1 MSTTSENPTLSE
13 NPGPDTAPAAAAHRA
28 EAATQSRLG
37 MIWARS
43 VDGVIGHEGRMP
55 WHLPEDLAHFK
66 RTTLGRP
73 IIMGRRTWES
83 LPEAFRPL
91 PGRTNVVLTSD
102 KSAAAAIKAA
112 GAIVAASPEAALEA
126 ARAAEGSE
134 EIWVVGGGQVY
145 AAFAGLADTAVVT
158 VVNATPAGDTR
169 APELGEGWKRTL
181 AEPDAGW
188 LASASGLEYR
198 YELWEKTA

>member
-1 MSTTSENPTLSE
+1 MSTTENQAPTTL
-13 NPGPDTAPAAAAHRA
+13 PATAAHRA
-28 EAATQSRLG
+28 EAAIQSRLG

-43 VDGVIGHEGRMP
+43 LDGVIGHEGGMP

-73 IIMGRRTWES
+73 VIMGRRTWES

-91 PGRTNVVLTSD
+91 PGRTNIVLTSD
-102 KSAAAAIKAA
+102 KSAAAAATAA
-112 GAIVAASPEAALEA
+112 GAVTAASTEAALEA

-134 EIWVVGGGQVY
+134 EIWIVGGGQVY
-145 AAFAGLADTAVVT
+145 AAFAELADTAVVT
-158 VVNATPAGDTR
+158 VVNATPDGDTR
-169 APELGEGWKRTL
+169 APELGEGWQRTL